1 MAKTFEFDSP
11 ATRKLWAWWLGLETD
26 RGARAQL
33 RRCHN
38 LLAVEQTPAFHAA
51 RQLLEEAGLKLAAG
65 RQRSRLSS
73 VIALLAHVKSKGA
86 KSLPVAFS
94 QGDKPGDK
102 APVSPLRFRQLLDA
116 RDDEELFTRL
126 RRVLPLIDKAVD
138 PIQVAND
145 VMSWGDHVRRQWA
158 YDYRWPTKSSD

>member
-1 MAKTFEFDSP
+1 MANTFEFDSP
-11 ATRKLWAWWLGLETD
+11 ATRKLWAWWHGLETD

-51 RQLLEEAGLKLAAG
+51 RQLLEEAGLKLSAG
-65 RQRSRLSS
+65 RQRSRLPSL
-73 VIALLAHVKSKGA
+73 IALLAHVKSKGA

-102 APVSPLRFRQLLDA
+102 PPVSPLRFRQLLDA
-116 RDDEELFTRL
+116 RNDEEFFSRL
-126 RRVLPLIDKAVD
+126 RRVLPLIDSAID
-138 PIQVAND
+138 PIQLAND
-145 VMSWGDHVRRQWA
+145 VMNWGEHVRRQWVYA
-158 YDYRWPTKSSD
+158 YRWPTKSSD

>member
-11 ATRKLWAWWLGLETD
+11 ATRKLWAWWHGLETD

-51 RQLLEEAGLKLAAG
+51 RQLLEEAGLKPTVG
-65 RQRSRLSS
+65 RQRSRLPSA
-73 VIALLAHVKSKGA
+73 IALLAHVKSKGA
-86 KSLPVAFS
+86 QSLPQAFS
-94 QGDKPGDK
+94 QGDKP
-102 APVSPLRFRQLLDA
+102 PVSPLRFRQLLDA

-126 RRVLPLIDKAVD
+126 RRVLPLIDSAVD
-138 PIQVAND
+138 PTQLAND
-145 VMSWGDHVRRQWA
+145 VMDWGDVVRKRWVYA
-158 YDYRWPTKSSD
+158 YRWPTKSSD

>member
-11 ATRKLWAWWLGLETD
+11 ATKKLRAWWHGLDED

-51 RQLLEEAGLKLAAG
+51 RQHLEEAGLKLSAG
-65 RQRSRLSS
+65 RQRSRLAS
-73 VIALLAHVKSKGA
+73 VIALLAHVKSNGA

-102 APVSPLRFRQLLDA
+102 PPVSPLRFRQLLDA

-126 RRVLPLIDKAVD
+126 RRALPLIDKAVD
-138 PIQVAND
+138 PIQLAND
-145 VMSWGDHVRRQWA
+145 VMDWGDGVRRRWVYA
-158 YDYRWPTKSSD
+158 YRWPTKQTA